1 MIETIVDT
9 QPMME
14 EVNKK
19 KNNNYWYKGEINQ
32 INNVIL
38 IHILKIIL

>member
-19 KNNNYWYKGEINQ
+19 KIIIIDIKEKSIK
-32 INNVIL
+32 L
-38 IHILKIIL
+38 IM